1 MMQVFW
7 SNDLIKLAEK
17 LAGSVDDECAPDP
30 PGVFAQ
36 RHCVLV
42 PNHSM
47 QLWFQHYFLYD
58 YRAPDEFRI
67 LANCAFFPVYE
78 FINDWL
84 FWMRNPN
91 EKRDATSHPFSKG
104 ALQWRIFRLLRND
117 EELSDPDFRSLRDY
131 IAAAGTAAR
140 LRRAFG
146 LAGRLATLF
155 DEYQVYRPDMLCA
168 WQSGAPRSP
177 AEAPAWQ
184 PRLWRL
190 LVAGMEDQTYLDSFV
205 NMDRFL
211 PKCRVAAD
219 YHAIHVFGI
228 SMMPQA
234 YAEFLRLLPAE
245 ANLRLYLFN
254 PCQAE
259 WDSLLKPSEA
269 ERMRA
274 ELRLQGGEDV
284 DLMLDCG
291 NPFLANMGRGCR
303 NFLATIMDATAG
315 HIEDLFAE
323 PESQTALA
331 RLQQAVLDNAEPP
344 EGSPATGA
352 ASDSIRIHSCHSPVR
367 ELEVLRD
374 QIYSW
379 FENDPGL
386 QPRHIQ
392 VLVPDMETYAAHID
406 AVFFADN
413 PESAKAVPY
422 AVADRRPPGENAA
435 CAAFTQLL
443 GMAESRLTAR
453 EVMDLLQVES
463 IHRRFGMSSRELDL
477 AARLISDSGIRWG
490 IDAEHRRE
498 LTQAEFDAQTSWVRG
513 LDRLFV
519 GYAMTGEFEPGTD
532 QPLPCDMVEDDSADT
547 LGKLTRYF
555 DELQTLARELKNDR
569 TPQGWSDFMRGVVDR
584 FFAQTEDTYLY
595 VGSLYR
601 ATEKIAKIATAAAYD
616 EYVPVAIIRDLFAS
630 IHTAGRGDNINGNK
644 VLFGELRTGA
654 PAPRPIICLLGLG
667 DRQFPRSG
675 NRPAYDVLRAGSLYG
690 DPSPKT
696 EDRAA
701 FLEACMAAR
710 RRLHL
715 SYVGQGIKEN
725 ESIPPSTV
733 LAEFQ
738 EFADAYLGA
747 GALKTVLHKLHA
759 FNPEYF
765 QPGREG
771 FFSYDEDNLQAARV
785 VVGQGG
791 GAQADVAPATA
802 PSPRSLIEL
811 DDLIRFFRNPA
822 REFFRSTLQACLEDS
837 DDGPLAEDEEFA
849 PHGFAAWKINT
860 EVIDAMV
867 RQRSWEDV
875 RYELLERG
883 LLPLGA
889 WGADWFEEL
898 WGDIEEAVNKTP
910 VDGEPSV
917 IEMLQASDPLEDRP
931 RRIETA
937 RHKLSGMVA
946 GMRDTDGNFRVG
958 LDYRYAT
965 PKFRDELSCWIRH
978 LFTCAIGY
986 VGGRISLQDKRS
998 LKNPKTTRFH
1008 ACGQEVA
1015 RELLGEL
1022 IGIYE
1027 RGSGEILPFCPESSH
1042 AYALATRK
1050 GDADPFEKAVRQ
1062 WLSNDYGRKEDQ
1074 DLYYAS
1080 AFGEEGPFDHPDF
1093 ADLAEIIFGPMLE
1106 NIENGG
1112 GGDA

>member
-1 MMQVFW
+1 MQVFW

-17 LAGSVDDECAPDP
+17 LAGSIDDECAPDP
-30 PGVFAQ
+30 QGVFA
-36 RHCVLV
+36 RHHCVLV
-42 PNHSM
+42 PNRSM

-58 YRAPDEFRI
+58 HGARDELRI

-91 EKRDATSHPFSKG
+91 EKRNATSHPFSRD
-104 ALQWRIFRLLRND
+104 ALQWRIYRLLCDDGVVR
-117 EELSDPDFRSLRDY
+117 EPEFSPLREY
-131 IAAAGTAAR
+131 IGAAGRAAH
-140 LRRAFG
+140 LRRAFA
-146 LAGRLATLF
+146 LAGRLAALF
-155 DEYQVYRPDMLCA
+155 DEYQVYRPDMLCD
-168 WQSGAPRSP
+168 WQSGATRTPG
-177 AEAPAWQ
+177 AAPDWQ
-184 PRLWRL
+184 PRLWRM

-205 NMDRFL
+205 NMDRLL
-211 PKCRVAAD
+211 PKCRVADD

-234 YAEFLRLLPAE
+234 YAEFFRLLPTE

-259 WDSLLKPSEA
+259 WDSTLKPSEA

-274 ELRLQGGEDV
+274 ELRLQGREDA

-303 NFLATIMDATAG
+303 NFLATIMDVTGG

-344 EGSPATGA
+344 EEPPAAGA
-352 ASDSIRIHSCHSPVR
+352 ASDSIRIQSCHSPVR

-374 QIYSW
+374 HIYSW
-379 FENDPGL
+379 FEKDPDL

-392 VLVPDMETYAAHID
+392 VLVPDMQTYAAHID
-406 AVFFADN
+406 AVFFAGN
-413 PESAKAVPY
+413 PESASAIPY
-422 AVADRRPPGENAA
+422 AIADRRSAGENAA

-443 GMAESRLTAR
+443 GLAESRLTAR
-453 EVMDLLQVES
+453 EVMDMLQFES
-463 IHRRFGMSSRELDL
+463 IHRRFGMSAREVDI
-477 AARLISDSGIRWG
+477 AAKLISDSGIRWG
-490 IDAEHRRE
+490 IDAEHRRD
-498 LTQAEFDAQTSWVRG
+498 LTHAEFGAQTSWMRG
-513 LDRLFV
+513 LDRLFI
-519 GYAMTGEFEPGTD
+519 GYAMSGEFDPEPD
-532 QPLPCDMVEDDSADT
+532 QPLPCDMVGDDTAET
-547 LGKLTRYF
+547 LGKLARFF
-555 DELQTLARELKNDR
+555 DELQTVARELKKER
-569 TPQGWSDFMRGVVDR
+569 TPQGWSMYMRGIVDR

-595 VGSLYR
+595 VGYLYR
-601 ATEKIAKIATAAAYD
+601 SAEKIAKISAAADYD
-616 EYVPVAIIRDLFAS
+616 ERVPVAIIRDLFAS
-630 IHTAGRGDNINGNK
+630 IHTDGRGDNINGNK

-667 DRQFPRSG
+667 DREFPRSG
-675 NRPAYDVLRAGSLYG
+675 NRPAYDLLRAGSRYG

-710 RRLHL
+710 QRLHL
-715 SYVGQGIKEN
+715 SYVGQGISEN
-725 ESIPPSTV
+725 EPIPPSTV

-747 GALKTVLHKLHA
+747 GAVKTVLHKLHA

-765 QPGREG
+765 KAEREG
-771 FFSYDEDNLQAARV
+771 LFSYDEDNLQAAKV
-785 VVGQGG
+785 VIGQGG
-791 GAQADVAPATA
+791 GGQANVAAATA
-802 PSPRSLIEL
+802 PSMRSLIEL
-811 DDLIRFFRNPA
+811 EDLIRFFKNPA
-822 REFFRSTLQACLEDS
+822 REFFRNTLQARLEDS

-849 PHGFAAWKINT
+849 PHGFAAWKINS
-860 EVIDAMV
+860 EVIDAIV
-867 RQRSWEDV
+867 RQRSREKV

-898 WGDIEEAVNKTP
+898 WGDIEATLNEAP

-917 IEMLQASDPLEDRP
+917 IEMLQASNPLEDRP

-937 RHKLSGMVA
+937 RHKLSGMVDA
-946 GMRDTDGNFRVG
+946 MRDKDGVFRVG

-978 LFTCAIGY
+978 LFTCSIGY
-986 VGGRISLQDKRS
+986 AGSRISLQDKRS
-998 LKNPKTTRFH
+998 LKKPKATRFH
-1008 ACGQEVA
+1008 NCGQDVA

-1042 AYALATRK
+1042 AYAVAARK
-1050 GDADPFEKAVRQ
+1050 GDADPREKAEKQ
-1062 WLSNDYGRKEDQ
+1062 WFSNDYGRKEDK
-1074 DLYYAS
+1074 DIYYAS
-1080 AFGEEGPFDHPDF
+1080 AFDEEGPFDHPDF
-1093 ADLAEIIFGPMLE
+1093 AKLAEGIFGPMLD
-1106 NIENGG
+1106 NIEKGG